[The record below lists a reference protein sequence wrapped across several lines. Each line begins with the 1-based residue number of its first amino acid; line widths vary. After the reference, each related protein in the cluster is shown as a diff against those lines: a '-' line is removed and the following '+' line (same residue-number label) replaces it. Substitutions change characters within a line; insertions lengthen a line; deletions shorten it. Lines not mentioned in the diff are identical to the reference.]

1 MNWIPAAAR
10 MTNFV
15 CFEHVYS
22 ETPIWARVP
31 WQKRLETRSNA
42 GVSNSRRYFS
52 ISRSP
57 CQNQKRHVPDGNRGR
72 NWLVLYNK
80 GLSQL
85 IGIIPR
91 KAIQV
96 NSTKPAKPAAKAK
109 TPRKTAAAKSV
120 VAEVEAPVAV
130 KQAHGTSRPVMSLP
144 PPTGQPP
151 KAPGKAARVP
161 DVAAP
166 RYGSLV
172 KRDVVKA
179 E

>member
-1 MNWIPAAAR
+1 MLGFQLLVGVGSMRRNSAQEPYWHRPASDRALNWP
-10 MTNFV
+10 
-15 CFEHVYS
+15 
-22 ETPIWARVP
+22 
-31 WQKRLETRSNA
+31 L
-42 GVSNSRRYFS
+42 
-52 ISRSP
+52 
-57 CQNQKRHVPDGNRGR
+57 
-72 NWLVLYNK
+72 LYNG

-120 VAEVEAPVAV
+120 VAEVEAPAAV

-151 KAPGKAARVP
+151 KAPGRTARVP

-172 KRDVVKA
+172 KREVVKA